1 MQISQQFHPQLR
13 RRSRL
18 IHLDCRIEVPS
29 TLSAPLRNLLHSL
42 LMKDP
47 LERPPIPSLWD
58 DPWITAEGRDPLPD
72 YDENVWT
79 EIDEPSGEEVT
90 QALATLRGSTFL
102 AMSAAAKF
110 KSLLKRS
117 STANTSS
124 DGGGGGGATTPPR
137 QVVDGGSPQSSPA
150 QSPVLVDSPEFVA
163 SPTATS
169 TLPSSPL
176 ATGGSPSAVRRT
188 TRPTPRYQAT
198 VSSLSIGDAAS
209 RWQLSP
215 TSSLLAADD
224 DADPSVT
231 QQSEGPVQSES
242 PQEEK
247 EVKLTRSPSSSPTLP
262 AAAEQRDAAH
272 EREQLTRSPSPTVLL
287 AGTDKDGE
295 PLAAGTE
302 HPSARM
308 QAAGVD
314 REDLERLQPDEPG
327 QTGQVWEDPE

>member
-1 MQISQQFHPQLR
+1 
-13 RRSRL
+13 
-18 IHLDCRIEVPS
+18 
-29 TLSAPLRNLLHSL
+29 
-42 LMKDP
+42 MKDP

-124 DGGGGGGATTPPR
+124 DGGGATTPPR

-150 QSPVLVDSPEFVA
+150 ESHVLVDSPEFVA

-176 ATGGSPSAVRRT
+176 ATGGSPTAVRRT

-215 TSSLLAADD
+215 SSSLLAADD
-224 DADPSVT
+224 DDAGPSAT
-231 QQSEGPVQSES
+231 QQQSEGSMQSES
-242 PQEEK
+242 PEEEK
-247 EVKLTRSPSSSPTLP
+247 ESLNEVELTRSPSSSPILP
-262 AAAEQRDAAH
+262 AAAADQPH

-314 REDLERLQPDEPG
+314 REDLERLQPDGPG

>member
-1 MQISQQFHPQLR
+1 
-13 RRSRL
+13 
-18 IHLDCRIEVPS
+18 
-29 TLSAPLRNLLHSL
+29 
-42 LMKDP
+42 MKDP
-47 LERPPIPSLWD
+47 LQRPPIPSLWD

-124 DGGGGGGATTPPR
+124 GNGGGGGGATTPPR
-137 QVVDGGSPQSSPA
+137 QLVDGGSPQSSPA

-176 ATGGSPSAVRRT
+176 ASGGSPSAVRRT

-224 DADPSVT
+224 DAESSAA
-231 QQSEGPVQSES
+231 QQSEGPMQSES

-247 EVKLTRSPSSSPTLP
+247 ESNGEVELTQSPSASPTLP
-262 AAAEQRDAAH
+262 AAAVAEQRDTAH

-287 AGTDKDGE
+287 AGTDKDGA

-302 HPSARM
+302 HPSAKM

-314 REDLERLQPDEPG
+314 REDLERLQPDEPE